1 MRKVTRRQRVIR
13 RENVIHVGAGFVAKK
28 RPHLLETLSTLGPH
42 LGRWHPRDVEVNVSL
57 RDRGGKKQRVRLGTS
72 LPGLPPLIA
81 VAENSDITR
90 ALCDAK
96 RELIRQIEHQKS
108 VRVPMNNRQL
118 SATIRRPDTSA
129 RPQTAI

>member
-1 MRKVTRRQRVIR
+1 
-13 RENVIHVGAGFVAKK
+13 
-28 RPHLLETLSTLGPH
+28 
-42 LGRWHPRDVEVNVSL
+42 L
-57 RDRGGKKQRVRLGTS
+57 RTS
-72 LPGLPPLIA
+72 LPGLPPLTA

-118 SATIRRPDTSA
+118 SVTIRHPDTSA

>member
-1 MRKVTRRQRVIR
+1 M
-13 RENVIHVGAGFVAKK
+13 
-28 RPHLLETLSTLGPH
+28 LGPH

-57 RDRGGKKQRVRLGTS
+57 RDRGDKEQRVILRTS

-96 RELIRQIEHQKS
+96 RELIWQIEHQKS
-108 VRVPMNNRQL
+108 VRVPINNRQL
-118 SATIRRPDTSA
+118 SATIRHPDTSA

>member
-1 MRKVTRRQRVIR
+1 M
-13 RENVIHVGAGFVAKK
+13 
-28 RPHLLETLSTLGPH
+28 
-42 LGRWHPRDVEVNVSL
+42 L
-57 RDRGGKKQRVRLGTS
+57 RTS

-96 RELIRQIEHQKS
+96 RELIWQIEHQKS

-118 SATIRRPDTSA
+118 SATIRHRYLRAAPNRHLET
-129 RPQTAI
+129 